1 MARRTRSKRDRRKR
15 VTPVREA
22 PALISQGH
30 RGVPCN
36 GDPAVEVMNTCPSP
50 ATRCLVT
57 PGLVGSVG
65 GRHDAAELGWIIL
78 TFCDR
83 HKQPVLDFMRPRV
96 GPFGDEAIVAEI
108 AALPTLLREV
118 VGIDAAIEG
127 LDENV
132 ITNVFLPRRVG

>member
-1 MARRTRSKRDRRKR
+1 MNSC
-15 VTPVREA
+15 
-22 PALISQGH
+22 PA
-30 RGVPCN
+30 
-36 GDPAVEVMNTCPSP
+36 P
-50 ATRCLVT
+50 ATRCLLT
-57 PGLVGSVG
+57 PGLVGAVS
-65 GRHDAAELGWIIL
+65 GRRDAAELGWIIL

-127 LDENV
+127 LDANV
-132 ITNVFLPRRVG
+132 ITNIFLRDHVG